1 MEKLRKLISLCMI
14 VRNEE
19 QQLPRCLKSVQG
31 IVDEIIIVDTGSSD
45 RTIEVA
51 EQFGAIVVR
60 AEWEQDFAKARNVG
74 LARAQG
80 EWVLFLDADEMLDA
94 ATGSQLREEA
104 DHEASGLFLQ
114 IWNVVGSSD
123 DERGGTVHP
132 VLRLFRNDQHIRFEG
147 RIHEQIAA
155 SILRRWPEAVFRL
168 TDAKIFHYGYR
179 HDIVL
184 EKNKLQRNME
194 LLERAVLEEPNNVFH
209 RYNLGVEFLRAG
221 MPEKALEAFRFVK
234 KQEGFGQLSYAHLV
248 LKYEVRSLLSLHRW
262 AESVD
267 AATKGTAQFADYPDM
282 HHYRS
287 LSLAQNGQLRQAVH
301 AAEKALQLGAAP
313 PQYHTEDGIGTYR
326 TSYMLGRLKE
336 AQLDT
341 QGVIR
346 AYIASLRQHS
356 SLMPPLYRLCRYL
369 RIAGEADRLAAI
381 LAAQLACHNEEAVLK
396 VADVIAESGC
406 EQAAIEWVNWHAA
419 QHSDEQR
426 RRLEAWFER
435 IGGVGDEEK
444 GQKTERG
451 LLRDQ
456 GQEQEQEPVQTPI
469 GTSGLFS
476 EMCLRADWHLER
488 LQRSNKAV
496 TALRLLLPC
505 EEGWGP
511 RR

>member
-1 MEKLRKLISLCMI
+1 MI

-19 QQLPRCLKSVQG
+19 QQLPRCLKSVRG
-31 IVDEIIIVDTGSSD
+31 MVDEIIIVDTGSSD

-51 EQFGAIVVR
+51 EQYGAIVVR
-60 AEWEQDFAKARNVG
+60 TEWERDFAKARNRG
-74 LARAQG
+74 LALAQG

-94 ATGSQLREEA
+94 ATGKQLRKEA
-104 DHEASGLFLQ
+104 DHEAAGLFLQ

-132 VLRLFRNDQHIRFEG
+132 VLRLFRNDPDIRFEG

-155 SILRRWPEAVFRL
+155 SILRKWPGAVFRL

-194 LLERAVLEEPNNVFH
+194 LLERAVLEEPNNGFH

-234 KQEGFGQLSYAHLV
+234 KQEGFERLSYAHLV
-248 LKYEVRSLLSLHRW
+248 VKYEVRSLLSLNRW
-262 AESVD
+262 DESVD
-267 AATKGTAQFADYPDM
+267 AATEGTVQFADYPDM
-282 HHYRS
+282 YHYWS
-287 LSLAQNGQLRQAVH
+287 LSLAQNGQLRLAAH

-313 PQYHTEDGIGTYR
+313 PHYHTEDGIGTYR

-341 QGVIR
+341 KGVIH
-346 AYIASLRQHS
+346 AYITSLRHHS

-381 LAAQLACHNEEAVLK
+381 LAAQLVCHNEEAVLK
-396 VADVIAESGC
+396 VAEVISESGC
-406 EQAAIEWVNWHAA
+406 ELAAMEWVKWHAA
-419 QHSDEQR
+419 QHGDEQR
-426 RRLEAWFER
+426 RRLMAWIER
-435 IGGVGDEEK
+435 AGGVREAE
-444 GQKTERG
+444 
-451 LLRDQ
+451 RDQ
-456 GQEQEQEPVQTPI
+456 ETVQKPI
-469 GTSGLFS
+469 GEADLYL
-476 EMCLRADWHLER
+476 EMCQLADWHLER
-488 LQRSNKAV
+488 LQRSRKAV
-496 TALRLLLPC
+496 AALRLLLPC